1 VVRPRV
7 GSLPS
12 CQLGPLPCFL
22 GTSIL
27 NRPRRGRAVLISDA
41 LRTSRPKWFGVRPYP
56 VCERRK
62 KNQNLRR
69 GPVKPKRGA
78 DLTRLGVGWSQLR
91 APGPQ
96 NRSGGRKKNLFWGAL
111 VPLSG
116 LCTAGTDPG
125 RCRDRM
131 AARLHFGFFSTAGSR
146 RDAASCK
153 IRHLGT
159 KTIDIIY
166 QSFLSA
172 PVALGAALLA
182 TLKGLVVAA
191 MPGLTSGLK
200 LPLKTTKS

>member
-1 VVRPRV
+1 MFP
-7 GSLPS
+7 
-12 CQLGPLPCFL
+12 
-22 GTSIL
+22 TSIL

-41 LRTSRPKWFGVRPYP
+41 LRTSRPKCFGVRPYP

-78 DLTRLGVGWSQLR
+78 HLTRLGVGWSQLR

-96 NRSGGRKKNLFWGAL
+96 NRSGGRKKNPF
-111 VPLSG
+111 
-116 LCTAGTDPG
+116 LCTECSFLALSSAGTDPG

-131 AARLHFGFFSTAGSR
+131 AARLHFGFFSTAGAR
-146 RDAASCK
+146 RDCASCK

-200 LPLKTTKS
+200 PPLKTTKL

>member
-1 VVRPRV
+1 MF
-7 GSLPS
+7 PS
-12 CQLGPLPCFL
+12 
-22 GTSIL
+22 SIL

-56 VCERRK
+56 VCERQK
-62 KNQNLRR
+62 KNQYLRR

-78 DLTRLGVGWSQLR
+78 HATRSGVSWSQLR

-96 NRSGGRKKNLFWGAL
+96 NRSGGRKKYPF
-111 VPLSG
+111 
-116 LCTAGTDPG
+116 LCTECSFLALLSAGTDPG

-146 RDAASCK
+146 RDSASCK

-166 QSFLSA
+166 QSFFVRSGGSWSR
-172 PVALGAALLA
+172 GARYSEGAGA
-182 TLKGLVVAA
+182 RCD
-191 MPGLTSGLK
+191 MPRLTSGLK
-200 LPLKTTKS
+200 PPLKTTKL

>member
-1 VVRPRV
+1 M
-7 GSLPS
+7 
-12 CQLGPLPCFL
+12 FL
-22 GTSIL
+22 TSIL
-27 NRPRRGRAVLISDA
+27 NSPRRGRAVLISDA

-78 DLTRLGVGWSQLR
+78 HLTRSGVGWSQLR

-96 NRSGGRKKNLFWGAL
+96 NRSGGRKKNPF
-111 VPLSG
+111 
-116 LCTAGTDPG
+116 LCTECSFLALSSAGTDPG

-131 AARLHFGFFSTAGSR
+131 AARLHFSTAGSR
-146 RDAASCK
+146 RVPASCK

-172 PVALGAALLA
+172 PVALGAAELA
-182 TLKGLVVAA
+182 TLKGLVLAA

-200 LPLKTTKS
+200 PPLKTTKL

>member
-1 VVRPRV
+1 M
-7 GSLPS
+7 
-12 CQLGPLPCFL
+12 FL
-22 GTSIL
+22 TSIL
-27 NRPRRGRAVLISDA
+27 NSPRRGRAVLISDA

-78 DLTRLGVGWSQLR
+78 HLTRSGVGWSQLR

-96 NRSGGRKKNLFWGAL
+96 NRSGGRKKTLF
-111 VPLSG
+111 
-116 LCTAGTDPG
+116 LCTECSFLALSSAGTDPG

-131 AARLHFGFFSTAGSR
+131 AARLHFGFFSTAGAR
-146 RDAASCK
+146 RDPANCK
-153 IRHLGT
+153 IRYLGT
-159 KTIDIIY
+159 KTIGIIY

-172 PVALGAALLA
+172 PVALGAAELA
-182 TLKGLVVAA
+182 TLKGLVLAA

-200 LPLKTTKS
+200 PPLKTTKL